1 MRIVSMR
8 DDEFFI
14 DEVNPLAN
22 YMHMNKNINN
32 LDEDDKKDLL
42 KEGHLLSVQRA
53 QLKDEIVKEEF

>member
-32 LDEDDKKDLL
+32 LDEDDKNDLL

-53 QLKDEIVKEEF
+53 